1 MLGTVAAV
9 RCTVLIREGKA
20 TESKERVIMI
30 LKNAV
35 SQILTE
41 SGGLM
46 TVEEVCR
53 RNAER
58 SLYKKGDGTFP
69 DPPFILFGVKNY
81 LDQFE
86 VFVRLRT

>member
-1 MLGTVAAV
+1 MT
-9 RCTVLIREGKA
+9 
-20 TESKERVIMI
+20 

-35 SQILTE
+35 KQILRE

-46 TVEEVCR
+46 TVEEICR

-69 DPPFILFGVKNY
+69 NPPFILFGLKNY
-81 LDQFE
+81 LAQFE
-86 VFVRLRT
+86 VFIRLRTQLKQ

>member
-1 MLGTVAAV
+1 MTLKDAV
-9 RCTVLIREGKA
+9 
-20 TESKERVIMI
+20 
-30 LKNAV
+30 N
-35 SQILTE
+35 QILRE

-46 TVEEVCR
+46 IVEEICR

-69 DPPFILFGVKNY
+69 DSPFILFGVKNY